1 MNIGKRIQ
9 NARKSRELSR
19 IQLANK
25 VGVSPGGCGHWERNL
40 NTPSVKNIAKL
51 AVILNVSFEWL
62 ATGRGEMAYSNEG
75 RDLLRE
81 EGDRFTPKDELKLIR
96 EYHQLSIKK
105 RELVAN
111 LVSYL
116 T

>member
-9 NARKSRELSR
+9 NARNSRELSR

-25 VGVSPGGCGHWERNL
+25 VGVSPGGCGHWERNF
-40 NTPSVKNIAKL
+40 NTPSVENIAKL
-51 AVILNVSFEWL
+51 AVILNISFEWL
-62 ATGRGEMAYSNEG
+62 ATGRGEMEYSDEG
-75 RDLLRE
+75 REQLKE
-81 EGDRFTPKDELKLIR
+81 VGNKFPPKDELKLIR
-96 EYHQLSIKK
+96 EYRQISIKK

>member
-1 MNIGKRIQ
+1 
-9 NARKSRELSR
+9 
-19 IQLANK
+19 
-25 VGVSPGGCGHWERNL
+25 
-40 NTPSVKNIAKL
+40 
-51 AVILNVSFEWL
+51 
-62 ATGRGEMAYSNEG
+62 MAYSNEG